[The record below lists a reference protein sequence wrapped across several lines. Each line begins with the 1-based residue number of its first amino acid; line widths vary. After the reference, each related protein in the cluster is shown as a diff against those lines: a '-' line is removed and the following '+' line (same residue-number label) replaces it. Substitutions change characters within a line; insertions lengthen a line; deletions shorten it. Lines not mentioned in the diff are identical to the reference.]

1 MLGLLSLLA
10 VAMNPLAVALFV
22 VGYRAPTLEQLRTV
36 ERWALYCVAVTFLAI
51 AWVVASVL
59 VQAHALAQAARA
71 GGAMGTVTS
80 VSEVFFELVLLVI
93 PLTAW
98 LGVVALRRRRAE
110 HHSR

>member
-1 MLGLLSLLA
+1 M
-10 VAMNPLAVALFV
+10 
-22 VGYRAPTLEQLRTV
+22 
-36 ERWALYCVAVTFLAI
+36 
-51 AWVVASVL
+51 
-59 VQAHALAQAARA
+59 
-71 GGAMGTVTS
+71 GAVTS